1 MYDTYKDNNNFYD
14 LKNFFSYFDLTW
26 RKKNDLNDWNLY
38 DISKKAIET
47 GNLDKL
53 FFTNNIMESCNAK
66 LNDSIIKDKNNTV
79 NNFNNK
85 INYIINLYKTSK
97 NYKHPIFSKTKAL
110 ATYFTNN
117 DFFENF
123 HIINGLELVKKNIY

>member
-1 MYDTYKDNNNFYD
+1 MKLLHDTYKDNNNFYD
-14 LKNFFSYFDLTW
+14 LKNFFSCFDLTW

-79 NNFNNK
+79 IK
-85 INYIINLYKTSK
+85 SIIL
-97 NYKHPIFSKTKAL
+97 
-110 ATYFTNN
+110 
-117 DFFENF
+117 
-123 HIINGLELVKKNIY
+123 